1 MAASL
6 IRLDPSRLIFAEQL
20 GCGSSDWLILEEVAG
35 TAGHQQEAR
44 RGEPRIGH
52 HQEAA
57 QEVARSTGQEA
68 ARSTGQE
75 AARSIAQEAAR
86 NTRIGQRQAARSGDR
101 QRHRIRRRAQQKAV
115 GP

>member
-1 MAASL
+1 VAASL
-6 IRLDPSRLIFAEQL
+6 IHLDPSRLIFAEQL

-68 ARSTGQE
+68 AR
-75 AARSIAQEAAR
+75 